1 MMDALDFKHIK
12 AKRLHIT
19 LQWIRDIWVIKRSS
33 ATSTN
38 TRNYSPLKNS
48 TMNTT
53 PRKFY
58 DGMAGMPAPGQID
71 KKMTPMEE
79 LIEQLKKL
87 SPESPMGNDVSK
99 AFHGGIQL
107 AILKAKFLLEAE
119 REYASQQAP
128 ASTPPVSANDAALMD
143 VDKPDGV
150 YAVNLSWGINYHPT
164 DLSKVMKAKDCLF
177 IGTGKECADFIYK
190 NKPAPVSAMED
201 GWVDVRNALPD
212 NEGLY
217 LAWVTNH
224 SFLGPPESFFIVY
237 YGFANDEDATEMF
250 WSYMMK
256 PIDVTH
262 WRPLPPPPS
271 NR

>member
-1 MMDALDFKHIK
+1 MKWVKASERMPVALKDRQRINIK
-12 AKRLHIT
+12 YKGVADSIINISGR
-19 LQWIRDIWVIKRSS
+19 WYW
-33 ATSTN
+33 N
-38 TRNYSPLKNS
+38 
-48 TMNTT
+48 
-53 PRKFY
+53 
-58 DGMAGMPAPGQID
+58 
-71 KKMTPMEE
+71 
-79 LIEQLKKL
+79 
-87 SPESPMGNDVSK
+87 NDVPTEYLIS
-99 AFHGGIQL
+99 QDSLL
-107 AILKAKFLLEAE
+107 AIEWLDE
-119 REYASQQAP
+119 
-128 ASTPPVSANDAALMD
+128 STPPVSANDAALMD
-143 VDKPDGV
+143 VDKLDGV

>member
-1 MMDALDFKHIK
+1 MKWVKASERMPVALKDRQRINIK
-12 AKRLHIT
+12 YKGVADSIINISGR
-19 LQWIRDIWVIKRSS
+19 WYW
-33 ATSTN
+33 N
-38 TRNYSPLKNS
+38 
-48 TMNTT
+48 
-53 PRKFY
+53 
-58 DGMAGMPAPGQID
+58 
-71 KKMTPMEE
+71 
-79 LIEQLKKL
+79 
-87 SPESPMGNDVSK
+87 NDVPTEYLIS
-99 AFHGGIQL
+99 QDSLL
-107 AILKAKFLLEAE
+107 AIEWLDE
-119 REYASQQAP
+119 
-128 ASTPPVSANDAALMD
+128 STPPVSANDAALMD

>member
-1 MMDALDFKHIK
+1 MKWIK
-12 AKRLHIT
+12 ASERLPIFSHKTISRFIHT
-19 LQWIRDIWVIKRSS
+19 Q
-33 ATSTN
+33 T
-38 TRNYSPLKNS
+38 PLFDAQNFAII
-48 TMNTT
+48 N
-53 PRKFY
+53 P
-58 DGMAGMPAPGQID
+58 D
-71 KKMTPMEE
+71 KVNEWE
-79 LIEQLKKL
+79 WLDE
-87 SPESPMGNDVSK
+87 
-99 AFHGGIQL
+99 
-107 AILKAKFLLEAE
+107 
-119 REYASQQAP
+119 
-128 ASTPPVSANDAALMD
+128 STPPVSANDAALMD

-190 NKPAPVSAMED
+190 NKPAPVSARED

-271 NR
+271 K